1 MAVNTS
7 DGSNHL
13 ARDAKLGNLV
23 NSLGA
28 GVVSAVVVWLG
39 DIDWSSW
46 PAWVVTLGP
55 PAAGLAAGWLTS
67 FKAARFK
74 R

>member
-1 MAVNTS
+1 MTNG
-7 DGSNHL
+7 DGSNQL
-13 ARDAKLGNLV
+13 PRDAKLGNLV

-28 GVVSAVVVWLG
+28 GVVAAVVVWLG
-39 DIDWSSW
+39 NIDWSTW

-55 PAAGLAAGWLTS
+55 PVAGLAAGWLTS

>member
-1 MAVNTS
+1 MFLEAHHARRNGKTRGRGRQRVNQ
-7 DGSNHL
+7 
-13 ARDAKLGNLV
+13 R
-23 NSLGA
+23 
-28 GVVSAVVVWLG
+28 LG